1 MRDLRL
7 AVIGTGHLGKIHAR
21 LAKNVPGIKL
31 VAVVDPDTKACAAV
45 ATENLVKA
53 CSSHTEIMHEI
64 DAAIVATPTR
74 YHREVAAELLTN
86 DIHVLVEKP
95 ITLTASDAD
104 HLNALAGRKS
114 LVLQVGH
121 VERFNPVFAHVAG
134 TIESPRY
141 IEATR
146 ASGYTFRST
155 DVGVVL
161 DLMIHDIDLVLSLVQ
176 SSVAEVAATGF
187 TAFGPHEDMVQAR
200 LTFENGCVANLT
212 ASRVSY
218 APRRDMQ
225 IFAANGHFN
234 LDFTTRN
241 LKSISPVPAV
251 VSSSWDPH
259 HISDAQKES
268 IKEHLFESYLPLQE
282 VELQQCNAIEEE
294 IKDFAHCIRHG
305 GTPRVTG
312 QAGRDAVAVA
322 QQVIQAVESHYWT
335 DQDQV
340 LRGPRMTPE
349 PKVISISQPVATTK
363 HRKAG

>member
-7 AVIGTGHLGKIHAR
+7 AVIGTGHLGRIHAR
-21 LAKNVPGIKL
+21 LAKGIPGIQL
-31 VAVVDPDTKACAAV
+31 VAVVDPDAKVCGAV
-45 ATENLVKA
+45 AAENEVKA
-53 CSSHTEIMHEI
+53 CGSHSEIMHEI

-74 YHREVAAELLTN
+74 YHKEVAAELLSS

-95 ITLTASDAD
+95 ITLTSSDAD
-104 HLNALAGRKS
+104 SLNVLAEQNN
-114 LVLQVGH
+114 LILQVGH
-121 VERFNPVFAHVAG
+121 VERFNPVFSHVAE
-134 TIESPRY
+134 TINNPRY

-176 SSVAEVAATGF
+176 SDVAEVAATGF

-241 LKSISPVPAV
+241 LKSISPAPAV
-251 VSSSWDPH
+251 VASSWDPH
-259 HISDAQKES
+259 HISDSQKES
-268 IKEHLFESYLPLQE
+268 IKQHLFESYLPLQE

-294 IKDFAHCIRHG
+294 IKDFANCVRHG
-305 GTPRVTG
+305 GVPRVTG

-322 QQVIQAVESHYWT
+322 QQVIQAVEEHCWV

-349 PKVISISQPVATTK
+349 PRVISMEQSAGVDT